1 MGLDFIKLISS
12 NKINSGS
19 IKYSYMTQ
27 RKTELHNRKRMLD
40 FVERT
45 RTFKTKDLELIKGL
59 LSNALFI

>member
-12 NKINSGS
+12 KIKSGN

-27 RKTELHNRKRMLD
+27 RKIELHNRKRMFD

-59 LSNALFI
+59 LSNAFFI